1 MTLGFLSLRE
11 TQETLGFL
19 SGSAVKNLPA
29 MQETQVWFP
38 ESGRSPGGGH
48 GNPLSTLAWR
58 IPWAEEPEGLQSME
72 LKRVGHDWATEHST
86 RPDPA
91 DRHPSSFLGGQSL
104 WLWHLF
110 LHGNFISRSLW
121 KYSVL
126 PILSMCL
133 QLNLTPMGWVF
144 QALFA
149 TYIENQH
156 VWISDSHGHNLGR
169 WLGWW
174 FPWIQSEQSN
184 MRDLRVLGL

>member
-1 MTLGFLSLRE
+1 MRE
-11 TQETLGFL
+11 TWVRSLGW
-19 SGSAVKNLPA
+19 
-29 MQETQVWFP
+29 ED
-38 ESGRSPGGGH
+38 
-48 GNPLSTLAWR
+48 PLEEGMATHSSILAWR

-133 QLNLTPMGWVF
+133 QLNLTLTGWVF
-144 QALFA
+144 QALFP